1 MFIHIS
7 LCLFVAS
14 RGFHLAHSPLDRAV
28 GSWAAVEPNG
38 TGLPSRLSP
47 LRLGARLPSPRRAQK
62 NR

>member
-14 RGFHLAHSPLDRAV
+14 RVLRLAHSPLDRAV
-28 GSWAAVEPNG
+28 GSWVAAEPSG
-38 TGLPSRLSP
+38 TVPPSRLGSP
-47 LRLGARLPSPRRAQK
+47 RLGAELPSPRRAQK